1 MLTTYTRIPAADL
14 RPGMTITTTDGPLVV
29 GEIRHLFDALDVYG
43 TPPGS
48 DRRTRLRFTFK
59 PDEEVRRIPDPVELA
74 EAWASLTAAVE
85 SAAATW
91 TQDGRST
98 PPWRV
103 DGHRIYVTVGG
114 GPGGPEFMLTVDAD
128 HLIASLPSAG
138 VVTPLAGLQGT
149 ED

>member
-1 MLTTYTRIPAADL
+1 MLTTHTRIAAADL
-14 RPGMTITTTDGPLVV
+14 RPGMTIASPDGPLVV

-91 TQDGRST
+91 TQDSRST
-98 PPWRV
+98 PPPWRV

-128 HLIASLPSAG
+128 HASLPPAG
-138 VVTPLAGLQGT
+138 VVTPLAGLLAT